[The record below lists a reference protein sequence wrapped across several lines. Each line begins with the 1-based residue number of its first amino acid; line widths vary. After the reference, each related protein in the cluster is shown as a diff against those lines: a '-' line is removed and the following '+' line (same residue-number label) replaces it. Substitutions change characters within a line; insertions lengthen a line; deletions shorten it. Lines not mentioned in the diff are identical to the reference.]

1 MYKIIIRNGRDGIKY
16 YSILLRKV
24 PDFGVCVDKTVL
36 RMSAVCIC
44 KTHKYICNYYGING
58 IKDCGNCA

>member
-1 MYKIIIRNGRDGIKY
+1 MYKIIIRNGRDGIKH

-36 RMSAVCIC
+36 RMSVVRIC
-44 KTHKYICNYYGING
+44 KTYKYICNYYGN
-58 IKDCGNCA
+58 